1 MFLGIASE
9 RRRRVIRAALI
20 FYLTAPAM
28 LPAEEADEIAAI
40 LREIKAGEH
49 LYEGK
54 PPTDSSDAMTP
65 RSEEA

>member
-1 MFLGIASE
+1 MFLGITSTT
-9 RRRRVIRAALI
+9 RRRVLRDALND
-20 FYLTAPAM
+20 LLEGPAM
-28 LPAEEADEIAAI
+28 LSAEYAAEAQAI
-40 LREIKAGEH
+40 LREINAAEH